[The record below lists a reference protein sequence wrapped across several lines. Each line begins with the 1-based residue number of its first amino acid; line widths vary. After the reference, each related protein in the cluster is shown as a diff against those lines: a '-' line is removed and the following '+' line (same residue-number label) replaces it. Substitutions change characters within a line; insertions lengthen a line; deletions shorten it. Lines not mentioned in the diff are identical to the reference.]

1 MAKRRS
7 RKRAARGS
15 KVICEEAQDK
25 EHDPEPQSPA
35 EEAEEESEREPEP
48 ELPKPPAKP
57 PLKTKRA
64 RKSDE
69 PSRASPK
76 CPACGGA
83 GRRRGASRTV
93 RCGACRTVFCEGYDG
108 AGRAA
113 ERREANFARAY
124 GRSNHEERREAKA
137 LAREAMRGFFTIT
150 RAKPA
155 ALNAFGKNVLE
166 VDCGFGFRLRA
177 FQGYGWTVMGTET
190 SATACEYARR
200 QSLDVR
206 SGTLGGIVGDG
217 GFGRTRFDLAFFCG
231 SYGRV
236 AAPHAAIEG
245 LHDVM
250 YPGGI
255 VCVLREPV
263 ASRGVKLT
271 DESDRIILYAAEP
284 LRRVFCE
291 HGFSFVSEEIDEGK
305 GTFWFRAR
313 KRRGK

>member
-1 MAKRRS
+1 
-7 RKRAARGS
+7 
-15 KVICEEAQDK
+15 VIYEERHDEERDK
-25 EHDPEPQSPA
+25 EHDPKPQPL
-35 EEAEEESEREPEP
+35 AEEEKVREPEP
-48 ELPKPPAKP
+48 KPPKPPA
-57 PLKTKRA
+57 KTKRA

-69 PSRASPK
+69 SSRAGLE
-76 CPACGGA
+76 CPACGGS
-83 GRRRGASRTV
+83 GRRRRSSRTV
-93 RCGACRTVFCEGYDG
+93 RCGTCHTVFREGYEG

-113 ERREANFARAY
+113 EVREALFAGVY
-124 GRSNHEERREAKA
+124 GGANNEERRDSKA

-177 FQGYGWTVMGTET
+177 FQDYGWTVMGTET

-200 QSLDVR
+200 LSVDVR
-206 SGTLGGIVGDG
+206 SGSLGGIVGDG

-231 SYGRV
+231 SFGRV
-236 AAPHAAIEG
+236 GAPHAAVEG

-250 YPGGI
+250 SPGGI
-255 VCVLREPV
+255 VCVLLEPV

-271 DESDRIILYAAEP
+271 DKSDRLILYAAEP

-291 HGFSFVSEEIDEGK
+291 HRFSFVSEEVAEGK
-305 GTFWFRAR
+305 GTFWFRAK